1 MKEILRRELLSEL
14 LATEKSLVTET
25 TAPDGPSF
33 IKHSSSLNLPALLP
47 YLVRQYWLLGNSRNQ
62 FLLSLDGE
70 DANWTMSPDDI
81 PADQRF
87 ISLEGAM
94 SRWTHL
100 WDREAFKA
108 DGLKVLPVFFY
119 AHRNTPHFW
128 CSR

>member
-1 MKEILRRELLSEL
+1 MKEILRKELLSEL
-14 LATEKSLVTET
+14 LVTEKSLVTET

-33 IKHSSSLNLPALLP
+33 IKHSSSLNLPGLLP

-70 DANWTMSPDDI
+70 DASWVMSPDDI
-81 PADQRF
+81 PTDQRF

-100 WDREAFKA
+100 WHREAFKA
-108 DGLKVLPVFFY
+108 DGLKVLPVHFY

>member
-1 MKEILRRELLSEL
+1 MKEIERKELSRELLVM
-14 LATEKSLVTET
+14 EKSLVTET
-25 TAPDGPSF
+25 TAPEEPCF
-33 IKHSSSLNLPALLP
+33 IKHSLSPNLPGLLP

-70 DANWTMSPDDI
+70 DASWVMSPDDI
-81 PADQRF
+81 PTDQRF

-100 WDREAFKA
+100 WHREAFKA